1 MLELNI
7 KNLNLIDK
15 FKIEENKKEYLIDY
29 SIQKIKEENINLNIK
44 DLLIYPDKLPLALS
58 QSIDFMSYLVELDF
72 SNIKYLT
79 YQEKIMDKQRTLIQ
93 LALVKARK
101 QPFSLD
107 KFLKNDKTLSK
118 ELKTNFDFILYLI
131 ENDIQYVEYLTSS
144 ILNNITIT
152 SKDILVKTIM
162 KSLEKNP
169 KYLKDVLNHFD
180 LSEELKE
187 NLEFIQYILSED
199 IKNITYINWYHL
211 SPKTRNNI
219 IDFLVKKLEQDQLEI
234 NILDYPFY
242 HLFLENQAF
251 MN

>member
-1 MLELNI
+1 
-7 KNLNLIDK
+7 
-15 FKIEENKKEYLIDY
+15 
-29 SIQKIKEENINLNIK
+29 
-44 DLLIYPDKLPLALS
+44 
-58 QSIDFMSYLVELDF
+58 
-72 SNIKYLT
+72 
-79 YQEKIMDKQRTLIQ
+79 
-93 LALVKARK
+93 
-101 QPFSLD
+101 
-107 KFLKNDKTLSK
+107 
-118 ELKTNFDFILYLI
+118 
-131 ENDIQYVEYLTSS
+131 
-144 ILNNITIT
+144 
-152 SKDILVKTIM
+152 M

-211 SPKTRNNI
+211 SQKTRNNI

-251 MN
+251 MNYLINQDFRWISATRIIGKQENDKLIEKCLKKIKETSYKFKLEDFL